1 MTKIVREPFYQNNI
15 HNESDKRGELMKGS
29 YLSEYQKLIPS
40 FNNLTVIHTRLRRMK
55 KRVAKFIRDAIPNRP
70 VFQQE
75 VESEVWKEL
84 SLIYYKYEDGYQ
96 KRAFREVLSEIS
108 DSINDGHWGTVYN
121 KLYRFEQ
128 LSRNSPSMPSI
139 DF

>member
-1 MTKIVREPFYQNNI
+1 MK
-15 HNESDKRGELMKGS
+15 EL
-29 YLSEYQKLIPS
+29 YLSEYKKYLPS
-40 FNNLTVIHTRLRRMK
+40 ANNLTIVYTSLLRVK
-55 KRVAKFIRDAIPNRP
+55 KKVGKFIRDAIPSRP
-70 VFQQE
+70 VFLQE
-75 VESEVWKEL
+75 VTAEVWKKL
-84 SLIYYKYEDGYQ
+84 SLIYYKYEDSYQ

-108 DSINDGHWGTVYN
+108 ESINDGNWGTVYN

>member
-1 MTKIVREPFYQNNI
+1 
-15 HNESDKRGELMKGS
+15 MKGR
-29 YLSEYQKLIPS
+29 YLSEYQKFIPS
-40 FNNLTVIHTRLRRMK
+40 VNNLSIIYTSLTRMK
-55 KRVAKFIRDAIPNRP
+55 KKVSKFIREAIPSRP
-70 VFQQE
+70 VFLQE
-75 VESEVWKEL
+75 VKSEVWKEL

-96 KRAFREVLSEIS
+96 KKAFREVISEIS
-108 DSINDGHWGTVYN
+108 ENINDGNWGTVYN